1 MQEGTFPFPDV
12 PIGLTAYGFP
22 LSNFRLEKQ
31 IVSILVLIPLWYSA
45 FHRKSISFFIILKF
59 FTSTGH
65 LFAPY
70 FTSIRVFNMLFYP
83 CNICLLTEFQH
94 NVRSNVVLF
103 KDLYSSFPLFDR
115 VFFKKITIRTLSQF
129 FIFICLI
136 VNFIHFNFIYM
147 KFISF

>member
-1 MQEGTFPFPDV
+1 
-12 PIGLTAYGFP
+12 
-22 LSNFRLEKQ
+22 
-31 IVSILVLIPLWYSA
+31 
-45 FHRKSISFFIILKF
+45 
-59 FTSTGH
+59 
-65 LFAPY
+65 
-70 FTSIRVFNMLFYP
+70 MLFYP

-94 NVRSNVVLF
+94 NFRSNVVLF
-103 KDLYSSFPLFDR
+103 EDLYSSFLLFDR